1 MTPERFV
8 QISQLYSEAAE
19 LAPAARA
26 AYLTQACA
34 GDENLRREVE
44 SLLAEEALVGDF
56 MGAPAL
62 KDAAALVTTEAPGTL
77 VGKQLGHYQLLSLIG
92 AGGMGEV
99 YAARDTRIGRKVA
112 VKLLP
117 AAVARDTDRL
127 RRFEQEA
134 RAVGMLNHP
143 NILTIHDVGTHEG
156 APYLVS
162 ELLEGETLRERL
174 KRGAL
179 PLPKAVDIALQIT
192 RGLAAAHDQGLVHRD
207 LKPENLFVIRDG
219 QAGQAGRDGRVKIL
233 DFGLAKLSQNR
244 SNSANAN
251 EPVLPAIATNP
262 GMVMGTVGYMSP
274 EQLHGETVDCRADIF
289 AFGVILYEM
298 LAGERPFRGVSA
310 AETMSAILTQAAPE
324 LPAPLSAQAPGL
336 ARAIHRCLEKQV
348 QQRFQS
354 ASDLTFALDTL
365 TMTVLSSPAVAP
377 AAVASESGAAVSQ
390 SAPTLRFKP
399 SAGRMN
405 WLGWAGWA
413 LAGVFM
419 LATIGLSLS
428 YFRRPPTSPRVVPF
442 TSFPGQKSNPVFSP
456 DGNQIAFIWD
466 GGESTQ
472 RGVYVKL
479 IGEGA
484 PLRVASNPGFQ
495 LAWSP
500 DGRSIAFD
508 RMGKD
513 GGIFTAP
520 ATGGPERRLT
530 ELSGPFAWSPSQKTL
545 AVASRNSPQ
554 DLSSIV
560 LVTLETG
567 ATHKLT
573 NPPAGSVGD
582 QSPAFSPDGQK
593 LAFIRSPG
601 TQVGDIYLVPI
612 TGGEPQRL
620 TSDNL
625 FLGGGLA
632 WTADGREI
640 VFSST
645 RGGLPTLWR
654 VQAVGGRLRRLIGIG
669 EYAQQPTISRAGDR
683 LAYLYRKT
691 DTNIW
696 RAPGPLST
704 APTSEPSQLVASTR
718 EEYSPQFSPDGK
730 RIAIV
735 SDRSGS
741 REIWVCDSDGGNPVQ
756 LTNFGG
762 SHAGSPRWSPD
773 GRQIAFDSRPAGLS
787 SIYVISAAGG
797 SPRRLTEGKSED
809 VLPSWSR
816 DGRWVYFGSRRS
828 GDWQI
833 WRMTTTGEQVEQV
846 TKNGGYEAFEAVD
859 GKTLYYAKREPG
871 IWRISTVSGVGGIG
885 GVGGEE
891 TRMLEQG
898 TWGNWALL
906 EQGICFLNQRALP
919 QPTLE
924 FFNFATSQIKLFG
937 QLERARAIGGS
948 PGLAVSADGRWILY
962 RQVDQNDNDIMLVE
976 NFR

>member
-1 MTPERFV
+1 MTPERFA
-8 QISQLYSEAAE
+8 QISQLYSETAE
-19 LAPAARA
+19 LAPEARA
-26 AYLTQACA
+26 AYLAQACA
-34 GDENLRREVE
+34 GDEKLRREVE
-44 SLLAEEALVGDF
+44 SLLAEEDLVGDF

-62 KDAAALVTTEAPGTL
+62 KDAAALVTSEAPGTL
-77 VGKQLGHYQLLSLIG
+77 IGKQLGPYQLISFIG

-117 AAVARDTDRL
+117 AAVARDADRL
-127 RRFEQEA
+127 RRFEQET

-143 NILTIHDVGTHEG
+143 NILTIHDVGTYEG

-174 KRGAL
+174 KNGAL
-179 PLPKAVDIALQIT
+179 PMSKAVDIALQIT
-192 RGLAAAHDQGLVHRD
+192 RGLAAAHDQGVVHRD
-207 LKPENLFVIRDG
+207 LKPENLFINK
-219 QAGQAGRDGRVKIL
+219 DGRVKIL
-233 DFGLAKLSQNR
+233 DFGLAKLSQSR
-244 SNSANAN
+244 SSGANAN
-251 EPVLPAIATNP
+251 EPAFHAVATDP

-274 EQLHGETVDCRADIF
+274 EQLRGETVDGRADIF

-298 LAGERPFRGVSA
+298 LAGERPFRGNSA
-310 AETMSAILTQAAPE
+310 ADTMSLILTHDAPE
-324 LPAPLSAQAPGL
+324 LPAPIAAQAPGV
-336 ARAIHRCLEKQV
+336 ARSVHRCLEKQA
-348 QQRFQS
+348 QRRFQS
-354 ASDLTFALDTL
+354 VTDLSFALEALTL
-365 TMTVLSSPAVAP
+365 PLLNSSGAAP
-377 AAVASESGAAVSQ
+377 AAVPDATVNK
-390 SAPTLRFKP
+390 SAPTLWLKP
-399 SAGRMN
+399 SFGRMN
-405 WLGWAGWA
+405 WLGWAGWGLA
-413 LAGVFM
+413 LLFM
-419 LATIGLSLS
+419 IAAIGPWLSH
-428 YFRRPPTSPRVVPF
+428 FRRPFTSPRVVPF
-442 TSFPGQKSNPVFSP
+442 TSFPGQKSTPVFSP

-466 GGESTQ
+466 GGDGARE

-500 DGRSIAFD
+500 DGRSVAFD
-508 RMGKD
+508 RAGND

-530 ELSGPFAWSPSQKTL
+530 ELGGSFAWAPDQKTL
-545 AVASRNSPQ
+545 AVARRNSPQ
-554 DLSSIV
+554 EPSSIV

-567 ATHKLT
+567 ATRKLT

-582 QSPAFSPDGQK
+582 QSPVFSPDGQK
-593 LAFIRSPG
+593 LAFLRSPG
-601 TQVGDIYLVPI
+601 TQVGDIYVVPI

-625 FLGGGLA
+625 YLSGGLA
-632 WTADGREI
+632 WTTDGREI

-654 VQAVGGRLRRLIGIG
+654 VQAAGGKLRRVMGIG
-669 EYAQQPTISRAGDR
+669 EYALQPTVARTGDR

-704 APTSEPSQLVASTR
+704 SPTTEPTRLVASTR
-718 EEYSPQFSPDGK
+718 EEYSPQFSPDGN
-730 RIAIV
+730 RIAFV
-735 SDRSGS
+735 SDSSGS
-741 REIWVCDSDGGNPVQ
+741 REIWVCDSDGSHPVQ

-762 SHAGSPRWSPD
+762 SHTGSPRWSPD

-797 SPRRLTEGKSED
+797 SPRQLTDGKSEN

-816 DGRWVYFGSRRS
+816 DGRWIYFGSRRS

-833 WRMTTTGEQVEQV
+833 WRMTVTGEQAEQV
-846 TKNGGYEAFEAVD
+846 TKNGGYEAFEAAD

-871 IWRISTVSGVGGIG
+871 IWRLSL
-885 GVGGEE
+885 VGGEE
-891 TRMLEQG
+891 TRIIEQG
-898 TWGNWALL
+898 KWNYWALL
-906 EQGICFLNQRALP
+906 EQGICFLDQRALP

-924 FFNFATSQIKLFG
+924 FYNFATSKITTFSRI
-937 QLERARAIGGS
+937 ERARAFGS
-948 PGLAVSADGRWILY
+948 LLGLSASADGRWVLY
-962 RQVDQNDNDIMLVE
+962 WQVDESDNDIMLVE

>member
-1 MTPERFV
+1 MTPERFAR
-8 QISQLYSEAAE
+8 IGQLYSEAAE
-19 LAPAARA
+19 LAPETRA
-26 AYLTQACA
+26 AYLAQACA
-34 GDENLRREVE
+34 GDDDLRREVE
-44 SLLAEEALVGDF
+44 SLLAEEDLVGDF
-56 MGAPAL
+56 MGSPAL
-62 KDAAALVTTEAPGTL
+62 RDAATLVTSEVPGTL
-77 VGKQLGHYQLLSLIG
+77 VGKQLGHYQLISFIG

-117 AAVARDTDRL
+117 SAVARDADRL
-127 RRFEQEA
+127 RRFEQEV

-174 KRGAL
+174 KNEAL
-179 PLPKAVDIALQIT
+179 PLSKAMDIALQIT

-207 LKPENLFVIRDG
+207 LKPENLFIIQD
-219 QAGQAGRDGRVKIL
+219 GRDGRVKIL
-233 DFGLAKLSQNR
+233 DFGLAKLSQSR
-244 SNSANAN
+244 TSGANAN
-251 EPVLPAIATNP
+251 EPVSPAVATNP
-262 GMVMGTVGYMSP
+262 GMVMGTVSYMAP
-274 EQLHGETVDCRADIF
+274 EQLHGEAVDCRADIF

-298 LAGERPFRGVSA
+298 LAGERPFRGVST
-310 AETMSAILTQAAPE
+310 AETMSAIITRDAPD
-324 LPAPLSAQAPGL
+324 LPAAISAQAPGL
-336 ARAIHRCLEKQV
+336 ARLIHRCLEKQV
-348 QQRFQS
+348 QHRFQS
-354 ASDLTFALDTL
+354 ASDLGFALEAL
-365 TMTVLSSPAVAP
+365 TMSVLSS
-377 AAVASESGAAVSQ
+377 SGAAQADVADAAASQ
-390 SAPTLRFKP
+390 IAPTPRLKPDVGKP
-399 SAGRMN
+399 SVRRMN
-405 WLGWAGWA
+405 WLGWAGWVM
-413 LAGVFM
+413 AGVF
-419 LATIGLSLS
+419 LIATVGLSVS
-428 YFRRPPTSPRVVPF
+428 YLRHPPVSPRVVPF
-442 TSFPGQKSNPVFSP
+442 TSVPGQKSSPVFSP

-466 GGESTQ
+466 GGESAQ

-500 DGRSIAFD
+500 GGRSIAFD
-508 RMGKD
+508 RMGND
-513 GGIFTAP
+513 GGIFAVP

-530 ELSGPFAWSPSQKTL
+530 ELSGPFAWSPDQKTL
-545 AVASRNSPQ
+545 AIARRNSPQ
-554 DLSSIV
+554 DPAGIV
-560 LVTLETG
+560 LLTLETG
-567 ATHKLT
+567 VTNKLT

-601 TQVGDIYLVPI
+601 TQVGDIHIVPI

-654 VQAVGGRLRRLIGIG
+654 VQAAGGRLRRLIGIG
-669 EYAQQPTISRAGDR
+669 EYAHQPAISRVGGR

-704 APTSEPSQLVASTR
+704 APASDSTRLVASTR
-718 EEYSPQFSPDGK
+718 EESNPQFSFDGN
-730 RIAIV
+730 RIVFI

-741 REIWVCDSDGGNPVQ
+741 REIWVCDSDGRNPVQ
-756 LTNFGG
+756 LTSFGG
-762 SHAGSPRWSPD
+762 SHTGSPRWSPD
-773 GRQIAFDSRPAGLS
+773 GRQLAFDSRPAGLS
-787 SIYVISAAGG
+787 SIYVTSVAGG
-797 SPRRLTEGKSED
+797 SPRRLTDGKSED

-816 DGRWVYFGSRRS
+816 DGRWIYFSSRRS

-833 WRMTTTGEQVEQV
+833 WRTTAAGDQVEQV
-846 TKNGGYEAFEAVD
+846 TRNGGYEAFEAAD

-871 IWRISTVSGVGGIG
+871 VWRMSLS
-885 GVGGEE
+885 GGEE
-891 TRMLEQG
+891 TRILEQG
-898 TWGNWALL
+898 NWGYWALL

-924 FFNFATSQIKLFG
+924 FFNFATSQVTLFG
-937 QLERARAIGGS
+937 RLERGRAFGSS
-948 PGLAVSADGRWILY
+948 PGVAVSQDGRWILY
-962 RQVDQNDNDIMLVE
+962 SQVDQNDNDIMLVE